1 MNRGKYK
8 RGKFALFYERIDA
21 IVDGKAKAV
30 VDVEPRENTD
40 GFGIEFYNVDERFI
54 VVPEQSVVT
63 VRSKKS
69 WYIRQVEMAFRA
81 DQFRDRRINVDRT
94 ET

>member
-21 IVDGKAKAV
+21 VVDGNAKAAL
-30 VDVEPRENTD
+30 DVEPRENTD
-40 GFGIEFYNVDERFI
+40 GFGID
-54 VVPEQSVVT
+54 VT
-63 VRSKKS
+63 VRGKKS
-69 WYIRQVEMAFRA
+69 WYIRQVEIAFRA
-81 DQFRDRRINVDRT
+81 DEFRDRRINVDRT